1 VTNVIFADEYEI
13 LPGLLLAERQ
23 RSGLSQRALGQ
34 RMGRSA
40 THVHK
45 IETRRQRI
53 EVVEFCRYIRALGGD
68 PIQVLQHFILQLD
81 QERDA
86 A

>member
-1 VTNVIFADEYEI
+1 MTNVIFADEYEI

-23 RSGLSQRALGQ
+23 RAGLSQRALGR

-53 EVVEFCRYIRALGGD
+53 EVVEFCRYIRALGAD
-68 PIQVLQHFILQLD
+68 PIDVFRSFIFQLD
-81 QERDA
+81 QERNA

>member
-1 VTNVIFADEYEI
+1 
-13 LPGLLLAERQ
+13 
-23 RSGLSQRALGQ
+23 
-34 RMGRSA
+34 MGRSA

-81 QERDA
+81 QDRDA

>member
-1 VTNVIFADEYEI
+1 LTNVIFADEYEI
-13 LPGLLLAERQ
+13 LPGLLLAER
-23 RSGLSQRALGQ
+23 RRTGLSQRALGQ

-53 EVVEFCRYIRALGGD
+53 EVVEFCRYIRAVGGD
-68 PIQVLQHFILQLD
+68 PIEVLQDFIARLD
-81 QERDA
+81 QEQSA